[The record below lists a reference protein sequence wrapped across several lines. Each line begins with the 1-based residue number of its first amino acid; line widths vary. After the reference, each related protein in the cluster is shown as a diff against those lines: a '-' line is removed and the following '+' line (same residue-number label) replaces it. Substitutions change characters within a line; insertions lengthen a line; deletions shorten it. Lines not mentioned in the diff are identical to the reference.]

1 MGVVLFKSS
10 AHKKDQN
17 WTFRHR
23 SRPGLRF
30 LLLYPAQAEF
40 SQTIPT
46 FKLFPPEER
55 IGVEVSNIEG
65 KSFGEILPRGN
76 LRVEQV
82 LPVPVHLLA
91 VVRRLAATNI
101 GLHIITLDLNMNIG
115 SKKYT
120 S

>member
-1 MGVVLFKSS
+1 M
-10 AHKKDQN
+10 
-17 WTFRHR
+17 
-23 SRPGLRF
+23 
-30 LLLYPAQAEF
+30 YPAQAEF

-65 KSFGEILPRGN
+65 KSFGEILSGGN

-101 GLHIITLDLNMNIG
+101 VSHIIALDLSMNIG